1 MSEILTAVI
10 TLGVVFVIQL
20 LKPEWFIGWLLGFL
34 NKKLPSEA
42 NKIEN
47 VLGYKLVETG
57 IYTLKSNEDNEKIKV
72 AIAEMEKQLKIIEEE
87 IKLFLA

>member
-1 MSEILTAVI
+1 MSEVLTAII
-10 TLGVVFVIQL
+10 TLGVVFAIQL

-47 VLGYKLVETG
+47 ALGYKLVETG
-57 IYTLKSNEDNEKIKV
+57 IYTLKSNEDNEKVKL
-72 AIAEMEKQLKIIEEE
+72 AIDEMEKQLKVIEEE
-87 IKLFLA
+87 IKLFLG

>member
-1 MSEILTAVI
+1 MSEVLTALI

-34 NKKLPSEA
+34 NKKLPTEA

-47 VLGYKLVETG
+47 ALGYKLIETG
-57 IYTLKSNEDNEKIKV
+57 IYTLKSNEDNDKV
-72 AIAEMEKQLKIIEEE
+72 KAAIDEMEKQLKVIEEE

>member
-1 MSEILTAVI
+1 MSEVLTALI
-10 TLGVVFVIQL
+10 TLGVVFAIQL
-20 LKPEWFIGWLLGFL
+20 LKPEWFIGWLLVFL

-47 VLGYKLVETG
+47 ALGYKLVETG
-57 IYTLKSNEDNEKIKV
+57 LYALKSNEDNEKIKV
-72 AIAEMEKQLKIIEEE
+72 AIEEMEKQLKVIEEE

>member
-1 MSEILTAVI
+1 MSEVLTALI
-10 TLGVVFVIQL
+10 TLGVVFAIQL

-47 VLGYKLVETG
+47 TIGYKLVETG
-57 IYTLKSNEDNEKIKV
+57 LYALKSNEDNEKIKV
-72 AIAEMEKQLKIIEEE
+72 AIEEIEKQLKVIEEE

>member
-1 MSEILTAVI
+1 MSEVLTALI
-10 TLGVVFVIQL
+10 TLGVVFAIQL

-47 VLGYKLVETG
+47 ALGYKLVETG
-57 IYTLKSNEDNEKIKV
+57 LYALKSNEDNEKVKT
-72 AIAEMEKQLKIIEEE
+72 AINEMEKQLKVIEEE
-87 IKLFLA
+87 IRLFLA

>member
-1 MSEILTAVI
+1 MSEVLTAVI
-10 TLGVVFVIQL
+10 TLSVVFVIQL

-34 NKKLPSEA
+34 NKKLPSNA

-47 VLGYKLVETG
+47 ALGYKLVETG
-57 IYTLKSNEDNEKIKV
+57 LYTLKNNEDNEKVKT
-72 AIAEMEKQLKIIEEE
+72 AINEMEKQLKVIEEE

>member
-1 MSEILTAVI
+1 MSEILSVII
-10 TLGVVFVIQL
+10 TLIVVFVLQL
-20 LKPEWFIGWLLGFL
+20 LKPEWFMGWLLGFL
-34 NKKLPSEA
+34 NKKLPKHA

-47 VLGYKLVETG
+47 ALGYKLVETG
-57 IYTLKSNEDNEKIKV
+57 LYALKSNEDNEKIKA

>member
-34 NKKLPSEA
+34 NRKLPTNA

-47 VLGYKLVETG
+47 ALGYKLVETG
-57 IYTLKSNEDNEKIKV
+57 LYTLKNNEDNEKIKL
-72 AIAEMEKQLKIIEEE
+72 AIEEMEKQLKIIEEE

>member
-1 MSEILTAVI
+1 MSEIFTALI

>member
-1 MSEILTAVI
+1 MSEVFTALI

-34 NKKLPSEA
+34 NKKLPKHA

-47 VLGYKLVETG
+47 ALGYKLVETG

-72 AIAEMEKQLKIIEEE
+72 AIAEMEKQLKVIEEE

>member
-34 NKKLPSEA
+34 NRKLPTNA

-47 VLGYKLVETG
+47 ALGYKLVETG
-57 IYTLKSNEDNEKIKV
+57 LYTLKSNEDNEKIKL
-72 AIAEMEKQLKIIEEE
+72 AIEEMEKQLKIIEEE

>member
-1 MSEILTAVI
+1 MSEVLTAII
-10 TLGVVFVIQL
+10 TLGVVFAIQL

>member
-1 MSEILTAVI
+1 MSEVFTALI

-34 NKKLPSEA
+34 NQKLPKNA

-47 VLGYKLVETG
+47 ALGYKLVETG
-57 IYTLKSNEDNEKIKV
+57 IYTLKSNEDNEKVKA
-72 AIAEMEKQLKIIEEE
+72 AINEMEKQLKVIEEE

>member
-1 MSEILTAVI
+1 MSEVLTALI
-10 TLGVVFVIQL
+10 TLGVVFAIQL

-57 IYTLKSNEDNEKIKV
+57 IYTLKSNEDNEKIKL
-72 AIAEMEKQLKIIEEE
+72 AIEEMEKQLKVIEEE